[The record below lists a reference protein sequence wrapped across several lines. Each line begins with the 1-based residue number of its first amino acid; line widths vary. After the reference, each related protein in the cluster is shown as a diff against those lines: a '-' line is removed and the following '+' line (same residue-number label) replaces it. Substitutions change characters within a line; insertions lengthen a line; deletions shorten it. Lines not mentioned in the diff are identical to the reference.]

1 MNIKHEIMLLLSI
14 VLICC
19 AGTVCAADS
28 NNTVD
33 MVCDV
38 DSNEEFTSISKYE
51 LADDVEESV
60 LSTKKEKSNN
70 VTVDGE
76 KLSLSNEDSLAVT
89 AQETNQYLNDIKT
102 TTSDEFY
109 KFVDYL
115 IKQKGFKFNA
125 KNSDD
130 GYTIYSSSNYQS
142 ILFDGENYVL
152 PAGTPYFI
160 SKNRISYVLDEYYPD
175 VLYFKNN
182 DVYVDELY
190 LGWLKNVENYHMTFN
205 DGGLNNVFTID
216 SSQSSSQSTSS
227 NLPKAYDLR
236 DYGYVSPVKNQFNS
250 GNCWAFASIAALE
263 SFLLKNEGK
272 TNDFSAM
279 YDFSENNV
287 KNLVS
292 SIGRQ
297 GVSFFSVN
305 NGGRTAMALAYFLRW
320 SGPVSEELDKYMIDI
335 NRNVVSNTPNEFPS
349 EKHVQGIKYI
359 HARNGP
365 KDNDEIKQAI
375 MDYGAVVT
383 SMTMIQKYPYLD
395 ENNVN
400 YYYDGVPIQ
409 IDSDGETL
417 MHEVCIVGWNDD
429 YKAKNFAKTP
439 IGDGAFIVKN
449 SWGPDWGDKGYFY
462 VSYYDTCFAHFPEFE
477 INNAVGFVFTSVQD
491 KLNYD
496 INYQYTPLGTTFW
509 FNSNSKSVRYRNN
522 WNASSN
528 EWLRAC
534 GVYVDGPVDCSVEVF
549 VNNDNVNSVAKQ
561 EIKLNYAGFHTINF
575 DNPVKLTKDQKFRIQ
590 VTLNSQNYIFVPVE
604 RLVVA
609 PNSIGEI
616 VYIYN
621 ESSSHVGESEIFEDG
636 VWKDITTKYWNANLC
651 LNAYSDFYP
660 MITKFDVSD
669 LTMNAGENKNIVATL
684 YDKNNNVVKNAQITI
699 SINGVTVVGVTNDNG
714 QVSFPFT
721 MSVGVY
727 NVNFNFN
734 GNDLY
739 VGVSKTISVTVNQVT
754 VVVPPQSQPP
764 VSSPTT
770 NIPNNPVVTKP
781 TSTVTVLKIIYTNKK
796 FSPIENVDL
805 TLRPEKS
812 LKVTVKGNNIKQ
824 QIPFKN
830 GKGSLLLNK
839 FKLKNKK
846 AYSFNFAYSS
856 DKYLLKQTIKITTK

>member
-70 VTVDGE
+70 VTVDDE

-102 TTSDEFY
+102 TTSADEFY

-115 IKQKGFKFNA
+115 INQKGFKFNA
-125 KNSDD
+125 KTSNE

-160 SKNRISYVLDEYYPD
+160 SKNRIGYVLDEYYPD
-175 VLYFKNN
+175 VLYLNN

-216 SSQSSSQSTSS
+216 SSQYSSQSTSS

-236 DYGYVSPVKNQFNS
+236 NYGYVSPVKNQFKS
-250 GNCWAFASIAALE
+250 GNCWAFASIAALK
-263 SFLLKNEGK
+263 SFLLKTEGK
-272 TNDFSAM
+272 T
-279 YDFSENNV
+279 YDFSENNM
-287 KNLVS
+287 KNVMS

-297 GVSFFSVN
+297 GVSYYSVN
-305 NGGRTAMALAYFLRW
+305 DGGNLALSLAYFLRW
-320 SGPVSEELDKYMIDI
+320 SGPVSEELDKYVIDS
-335 NRNVVSNTPNEFPS
+335 NGNVTSNTPNEFPS

-365 KDNDEIKQAI
+365 KDNDEIKRNI
-375 MDYGAVVT
+375 MEYGGVVT
-383 SMTMIQKYPYLD
+383 TLKMVSLYPFL
-395 ENNVN
+395 NGAN
-400 YYYDGVPIQ
+400 YYFSATAK
-409 IDSDGETL
+409 SD
-417 MHEVCIVGWNDD
+417 HAVCIIGWDD
-429 YKAKNFAKTP
+429 NYPKEKFAKDNMP
-439 IGDGAFIVKN
+439 PENGAFIVKN
-449 SWGPDWGDKGYFY
+449 SWGDDKGDNGYYY
-462 VSYYDTCFAHFPEFE
+462 VSYFDTSLAYSRNSEL
-477 INNAVGFVFTSVQD
+477 NGAVGYAFTSVQD
-491 KLNYD
+491 KSNYD
-496 INYQYTPLGTTFW
+496 VNYHYTPFGTTFW
-509 FNSNSKSVRYRNN
+509 KPFGSKSVRYRNN
-522 WNASSN
+522 WIASSN

-575 DNPVKLTKDQKFRIQ
+575 DNPVKLTKGQKFRIQ
-590 VTLNSQNYIFVPVE
+590 VTLNSQNYIYLPFE
-604 RLVVA
+604 RSVSGLQNGGIVTVY
-609 PNSIGEI
+609 GE
-616 VYIYN
+616 VFSN
-621 ESSSHVGESEIFEDG
+621 VGESEIFENG
-636 VWKDITTKYWNANLC
+636 MWKDVTTIYAKSNLC

-660 MITKFDVSD
+660 MITMFDVSD
-669 LTMNAGENKNIVATL
+669 LTMNSGENKNIVATL
-684 YDKNNNVVKNAQITI
+684 YDKKYNVVKNAQITI

-739 VGVSKTISVTVNQVT
+739 EGVSKTISVTVNQVT

-781 TSTVTVLKIIYTNKK
+781 TSTVTVLKIKYTNQKY
-796 FSPIENVDL
+796 SPTAKVPL
-805 TLRPEKS
+805 TLKQVKN
-812 LKVTVKGNNIKQ
+812 LKVTVTGNKKPDTIT
-824 QIPFKN
+824 FKN
-830 GKGSLLLNK
+830 YETYLPLSK
-839 FKLKNKK
+839 FGLKNKK
-846 AYSFNFAYSS
+846 TYSFNFAYSS
-856 DKYLLKQTIKITTK
+856 AKYELKQTIKITTK

>member
-1 MNIKHEIMLLLSI
+1 MSI

-28 NNTVD
+28 NNTMD

-51 LADDVEESV
+51 YVDDVEESV

-89 AQETNQYLNDIKT
+89 AQESNQYLNDIKT

-115 IKQKGFKFNA
+115 INQKGFKFNA
-125 KNSDD
+125 KTSNE

-160 SKNRISYVLDEYYPD
+160 SKDRISYVLDEYYPD

-236 DYGYVSPVKNQFNS
+236 DYGYVSPVKNQFKS

-263 SFLLKNEGK
+263 SFLLKTEGK

-305 NGGRTAMALAYFLRW
+305 DGGKISLALAYFLRW
-320 SGPVSEELDKYMIDI
+320 SGPISEELDKYMIDI

-349 EKHVQGIKYI
+349 EKHVQGVKYI
-359 HARNGP
+359 YARNSAT
-365 KDNDEIKQAI
+365 DIDEIKRTI
-375 MDYGAVVT
+375 MDYGAVAT
-383 SMTMIQKYPYLD
+383 SMWMLDEFPYLTSD
-395 ENNVN
+395 NKN
-400 YYYDGVPIQ
+400 YYYYGNCDDVDSKGNPI
-409 IDSDGETL
+409 GGG
-417 MHEVCIVGWNDD
+417 HAVCIVGWDD
-429 YKAKNFAKTP
+429 NYPKERFSKTAP
-439 IGDGAFIVKN
+439 GNGAFIVKN
-449 SWGPDWGDKGYFY
+449 SWGTSWGDGGYFY
-462 VSYYDTCFAHFPEFE
+462 VSYFDKFFANRSMFE
-477 INNAVGFVFTSVQD
+477 INYAIGYAFTSVGD
-491 KLNYD
+491 KSNYD
-496 INYQYTPLGTTFW
+496 VNYHYTPFGTTSW
-509 FNSNSKSVRYRNN
+509 EWSGSKSVRYRNN

-590 VTLNSQNYIFVPVE
+590 VTLNSQNYIFIPIEEPVSF
-604 RLVVA
+604 
-609 PNSIGEI
+609 NIGNKEI
-616 VYIYN
+616 YMYK
-621 ESSSHVGESEIFEDG
+621 EPSSKVGESEIFENG
-636 VWKDITTKYWNANLC
+636 AWKDVTTIYDKKSNLC
-651 LNAYSDFYP
+651 LNAYCDFYP

-727 NVNFNFN
+727 KVNFNFN

-739 VGVSKTISVTVNQVT
+739 AGVSKTISVTVNQVT

-781 TSTVTVLKIIYTNKK
+781 TSTVTVLKIKYTNQKY
-796 FSPIENVDL
+796 SPTGNVPL
-805 TLRPEKS
+805 TLKQAITVS
-812 LKVTVKGNNIKQ
+812 VKVTGNNNPSKIS
-824 QIPFKN
+824 FKN
-830 GKGSLLLNK
+830 GKCKLDLRT

-846 AYSFNFAYSS
+846 TYSFNFAYSNA
-856 DKYLLKQTIKITTK
+856 KYELKQTIKITTI